1 MSFRDIYGHEKKI
14 EIIQKTLA
22 KKRIGHAY
30 LFSGIS
36 AVGKRTLALEFVKAL
51 NCEKED
57 SLHDSCGECASCR
70 KIQRESHPDIFFV
83 KSRWS
88 VYSYRCHS

>member
-36 AVGKRTLALEFVKAL
+36 AVGKRTFASGIYQGSQLREGGF
-51 NCEKED
+51 
-57 SLHDSCGECASCR
+57 SL
-70 KIQRESHPDIFFV
+70 
-83 KSRWS
+83 
-88 VYSYRCHS
+88 

>member
-1 MSFRDIYGHEKKI
+1 MIMSFRDIYGHEKKI

-36 AVGKRTLALEFVKAL
+36 AVGKKTLSLEFIKAL
-51 NCEKED
+51 NCEKVD
-57 SLHDSCGECASCR
+57 SLHDSCGECVSCR
-70 KIQRESHPDIFFV
+70 KIQARKP
-83 KSRWS
+83 SR
-88 VYSYRCHS
+88 YLFL